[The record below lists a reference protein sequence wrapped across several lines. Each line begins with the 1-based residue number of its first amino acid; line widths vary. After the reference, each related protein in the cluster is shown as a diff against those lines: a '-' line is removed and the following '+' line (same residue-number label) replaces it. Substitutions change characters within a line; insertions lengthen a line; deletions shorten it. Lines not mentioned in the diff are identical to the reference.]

1 MSIQSEINRIAGAR
15 DDAFDAIED
24 KGVTVPQ
31 GSTIDDMA
39 DLIAQISGGG
49 GGGDAYAVISVT
61 YPAGSTCTCTK
72 GSTTL
77 RAVGTSGLYNFLV
90 PESGSWTVSCTNGT
104 DSDSKT
110 VSITAQYEIVDVELS
125 YISNVLNNNSWA
137 NISIISKA
145 GTGDTYWDVGDCK
158 AVTLDGNIGDYLTLN
173 NTTLYVFIL
182 DFNHPINKST
192 ADNNIIWGGFKTA
205 LTGGVD
211 VALCDSGHDIGT
223 RSGKYFN
230 LNHVGSSASP
240 YNSNYGGWK
249 GCDFRYDILG
259 GTSTAPSPYNTTKT
273 TSTTG
278 SDATQA
284 TIDTPVAN
292 TLMAALPSNLRAALR
307 LWNRY
312 VDYKGNSSNSNANCS
327 TATVDAISLLAEF
340 EIFGSRSYANQYEQ
354 NHQKQMAYYV
364 AGNSKIKYEHNA
376 TGNACNWWT
385 SSTRSNDAYSF
396 CNVRNSG
403 SVYISSSLVSYG
415 LAPAFRT

>member
-49 GGGDAYAVISVT
+49 GSAYAVISVT
-61 YPAGSTCTCTK
+61 YPSGSTCTCTK
-72 GSTTL
+72 GSTVLT
-77 RAVGTSGLYNFLV
+77 AEGTSGLYNFLV
-90 PESGSWTVSCTNGT
+90 PEAGSWTVSCTNGT

-110 VSITAQYEIVDVELS
+110 ASITAQYENVDVELV
-125 YISNVLNNNSWA
+125 YIPAVVNNATWTQ
-137 NISIISKA
+137 ISEVSIA

-158 AVTLDGNIGDYLTLN
+158 AVTLNGKIGSYLTLS

-182 DFNHPINKST
+182 DFNHPINKTT

-205 LTGGVD
+205 LTGGKD
-211 VALCDSGHDIGT
+211 VSLCDSGYGNNYT
-223 RSGKYFN
+223 SGKYFN
-230 LNHVGSSASP
+230 INHVGSSSSP
-240 YNSNYGGWK
+240 YSTNYGGWR

-259 GTSTAPSPYNTTKT
+259 GTSTKPSPYNTTKT

-278 SDATQA
+278 SNATQA
-284 TIDTPVAN
+284 TINTPVAN
-292 TLMAALPSNLRAALR
+292 TLMAALPSDLRAALR

-312 VDYKGNSSNSNANCS
+312 VDYKGNSSNADANCS
-327 TATVDAISLLAEF
+327 TATVDALSLLAEF
-340 EIFGSRSYANQYEQ
+340 EIYGSRKYSNLYEQ
-354 NHQKQMAYYV
+354 NHQKQMAYYT
-364 AGNSKIKYEHNA
+364 AGNSKIKYKHNA
-376 TGNACNWWT
+376 TGTASIWWESSPDSTTASYFCYVNYNGNAEQDFGSRT
-385 SSTRSNDAYSF
+385 S
-396 CNVRNSG
+396 V
-403 SVYISSSLVSYG
+403 G